1 MLITDTDYII
11 DFYYIKH
18 RNNIM
23 LLPVITL
30 TLAATYCYF
39 FEM

>member
-18 RNNIM
+18 RKKYYVIASYYINLSCYI
-23 LLPVITL
+23 LLFL
-30 TLAATYCYF
+30 
-39 FEM
+39 